1 MLLFLKLFYNFA
13 LAEVCASKNGATSP
27 HYTNLKTM
35 GKQISIEALT
45 SGKKS
50 AQLKRE
56 ILRYLTINGSKS
68 IADLSRD
75 LGLSV
80 PTLTKIVME
89 MIDEELVINLGKQ
102 GETGGRRPSVYGLNP
117 SAGYFMGVDIKRDVI
132 YMGIINFRG
141 DMVVSRQYDFM
152 IENTRQS
159 FDELCNLITQFI
171 TSSRIRRDKLLAIGI
186 NISGRVNPETGYSYS
201 YFFFDEKPLTVVLEE
216 RLGHRVYIEND
227 SRAMTYGEYIYGVGN
242 GEKDML
248 LLNLSWGFGVG
259 MIINGKLHYGKSGFS
274 GEYGHFPL
282 FDNEIICSCG
292 KRGCLE
298 TEVSGWAAH
307 REFIKKL
314 EQGNISMLSKQ
325 FKSGEPI
332 TLNDILDVLAKEDM
346 LAIEV
351 MEQIGSSLGR
361 AIAGL
366 INMFNPEVVVLAG
379 TLAAAKDYLLHPIKS
394 AVNKYAL
401 NFVSKD
407 TSLKVAKL
415 GEMGGL
421 IGICA
426 ITRNRMLGLQM

>member
-1 MLLFLKLFYNFA
+1 M
-13 LAEVCASKNGATSP
+13 V
-27 HYTNLKTM
+27 
-35 GKQISIEALT
+35 KQISIEALT

-50 AQLKRE
+50 AQLKRD
-56 ILRYLTINGSKS
+56 ILRHYMFNGSKS

-80 PTLTKIVME
+80 PTLTKIVAE
-89 MIDEELVINLGKQ
+89 MIDEDLVINMGKH
-102 GETGGRRPSVYGLNP
+102 GATGGRRPSIYGLNP

-132 YMGIINFRG
+132 MMGIINFRG

-159 FDELCNLITQFI
+159 FDELCNLILQFI
-171 TSSRIRRDKLLAIGI
+171 ASSRVRREKLLAIGI

-216 RLGHRVYIEND
+216 RLGCRVYIEND
-227 SRAMTYGEYIYGVGN
+227 SRAMTYGEYVYGIGN
-242 GEKDML
+242 GEQNML
-248 LLNLSWGFGVG
+248 LLNLSWGFGIG
-259 MIINGKLHYGKSGFS
+259 MIIGGKLHYGKSGFS
-274 GEYGHFPL
+274 GEYGHFPF

-307 REFIKKL
+307 RKFMEKL
-314 EQGNISMLSKQ
+314 KQGNISMLSKQ
-325 FKSGEPI
+325 YEAGKPI
-332 TLNDILDVLAKEDM
+332 TLNDILEVLAKEDM

-366 INMFNPEVVVLAG
+366 INMFNPEVVVLGG
-379 TLAAAKDYLLHPIKS
+379 TLAEAKDYLLLPIKS
-394 AVNKYAL
+394 AINKYAL

-407 TSLKVAKL
+407 TAIKVSKL
-415 GEMGGL
+415 GETAGL
-421 IGICA
+421 VGICA
-426 ITRNRMLGLQM
+426 ITRNRLLGL

>member
-1 MLLFLKLFYNFA
+1 
-13 LAEVCASKNGATSP
+13 
-27 HYTNLKTM
+27 M
-35 GKQISIEALT
+35 GKYLSLEALT

-50 AQLKRE
+50 AQLKRD
-56 ILRYLTINGSKS
+56 ILRYYTINGNKS

-80 PTLTKIVME
+80 PTLTKVVVE

-117 SAGYFMGVDIKRDVI
+117 SAGYFMGVDIKRDAI
-132 YMGIINFRG
+132 LMGIINFRG
-141 DMVVSRQYDFM
+141 DMVVSRQYDFS

-159 FDELCNLITQFI
+159 FDELCSLIEQFAS
-171 TSSRIRRDKLLAIGI
+171 SSRIRREKLLAIGI

-201 YFFFDEKPLTVVLEE
+201 YFFFDEKPLTTVLEE
-216 RLGHRVYIEND
+216 RLGHRVFIEND

-242 GEKDML
+242 GEQNML
-248 LLNLSWGFGVG
+248 LLNLSWGFGIG
-259 MIINGKLHYGKSGFS
+259 MIVGGKLHYGKSGFS
-274 GEYGHFPL
+274 GEYGHFPF

-307 REFIKKL
+307 REFINKL
-314 EQGNISMLSKQ
+314 KQGNISMLSKQ
-325 FKSGEPI
+325 FKSGNAI

-366 INMFNPEVVVLAG
+366 INLFNPDVIVLAG
-379 TLAAAKDYLLHPIKS
+379 TLATAKDYLMHPMKS
-394 AVNKYAL
+394 AITKYAL

-407 TSLKVAKL
+407 TTIKVSKL
-415 GEMGGL
+415 GEQAGL

-426 ITRNRMLGLQM
+426 ITRNRMLGLH

>member
-1 MLLFLKLFYNFA
+1 M
-13 LAEVCASKNGATSP
+13 V
-27 HYTNLKTM
+27 
-35 GKQISIEALT
+35 KQISIEALT

-50 AQLKRE
+50 AQLKRD
-56 ILRYLTINGSKS
+56 ILRHYMFNGSKS

-80 PTLTKIVME
+80 PTLTKIVAE
-89 MIDEELVINLGKQ
+89 MIDEDLVINMGKH
-102 GETGGRRPSVYGLNP
+102 GATGGRRPSIYGLNP

-132 YMGIINFRG
+132 MMGIINFRG

-159 FDELCNLITQFI
+159 FDELCNLILQFI
-171 TSSRIRRDKLLAIGI
+171 ASSRVRREKLLAIGI

-216 RLGHRVYIEND
+216 RLGCRVYIEND
-227 SRAMTYGEYIYGVGN
+227 SRAMTYGEYVYGIGN
-242 GEKDML
+242 GEQNML
-248 LLNLSWGFGVG
+248 LLNLSWGFGIG
-259 MIINGKLHYGKSGFS
+259 MIIGGKLHYGKSGFS
-274 GEYGHFPL
+274 GEYGHFPF

-307 REFIKKL
+307 RKFMEKL
-314 EQGNISMLSKQ
+314 KQGNISMLSKQ
-325 FKSGEPI
+325 YETGKPI
-332 TLNDILDVLAKEDM
+332 TLNDILEVLAKEDM

-366 INMFNPEVVVLAG
+366 INMFNPEVVVLGG
-379 TLAAAKDYLLHPIKS
+379 TLAEAKDYLLLPIKS
-394 AVNKYAL
+394 AINKYAL

-407 TSLKVAKL
+407 TAIKVSKL
-415 GEMGGL
+415 GETAGL
-421 IGICA
+421 VGICA
-426 ITRNRMLGLQM
+426 ITRNRLLGL